1 MSVIVA
7 KRNLSKIQY
16 VESFRQLQLYTQKKL
31 EKIPKRKR
39 KWLRDPIA
47 KIMNETFDMIIE
59 IANDYFLYGIKIL
72 SKQDSARLI
81 IDSLLS
87 LQKPLLSLWNI
98 ENYLYPTKKMEY
110 WCKLINEEVRQIAI
124 MGNIEL
130 NNYDKMFILDYTG
143 IEQMNFLSNMCDL
156 HWFVHSKLT
165 SLNEHIRATGGLCLI
180 KLIDEAL
187 FRVFNA
193 NRIYPTTK
201 EEYEL
206 RAENISIAIKCLKEM
221 EIPML
226 SLFTLEL
233 FSEGVMRQ
241 WVKQLNEE
249 MKMLNGL
256 QKSDKTK
263 FKNLLM

>member
-47 KIMNETFDMIIE
+47 KIMNEIFNMIME
-59 IANDYFLYGIKIL
+59 VANDYFLYGIKL
-72 SKQDSARLI
+72 FSKQDRAELI
-81 IDSLLS
+81 INSLLS

-98 ENYLYPTKKMEY
+98 EKHFYPIKIMEY

-124 MGNIEL
+124 MGDIEL
-130 NNYDKMFILDYTG
+130 NNYDKMFILDYTS
-143 IEQMNFLSNMCDL
+143 IEQMNVLSNMCDL
-156 HWFVHSKLT
+156 HWFIHSKIT
-165 SLNEHIRATGGLCLI
+165 SLNEHIRATEGLCLI

-187 FRVFNA
+187 FRIFNA

-201 EEYEL
+201 KEYEL
-206 RAENISIAIKCLKEM
+206 RTENIAIAIKCLKEM
-221 EIPML
+221 EVPML

-233 FSEGVMRQ
+233 FSEGFMRQ

-256 QKSDKTK
+256 QKSDKAR
-263 FKNLLM
+263 FKNLFE